1 MFTQY
6 FPGDRVV
13 WPGHHAGEPNESAN
27 PMYVVSVKPYTSD
40 VDALSLAASHGGP
53 VILVVASTNV
63 KPYVDGM
70 TVVEANKPVPGTL
83 S

>member
-1 MFTQY
+1 
-6 FPGDRVV
+6 
-13 WPGHHAGEPNESAN
+13 
-27 PMYVVSVKPYTSD
+27 MYVVSVKPYTSD